1 MSMSRLDEILAEL
14 SNTIP
19 SHDKLEFEYETLA
32 DGKYV
37 WGLVK
42 IKNVV
47 IKPHKK
53 AEVQKDRP
61 GYQLSFRA
69 KDHPK
74 AFLNIKFAASTHE
87 RAKMM
92 KYLIPMS
99 EGRVVSSLEAND
111 EDGKYFIYNCSKDVA
126 FNFLKSC
133 LGKWFTFSVE
143 QVKYQDKTYM
153 NIVGSIKPQP
163 GEPKGVFEHFDTHPQ
178 KDMPTGFESYPDAVA
193 AEEAPKPTTD
203 DDDIP
208 W

>member
-47 IKPHKK
+47 IKPHKQ

-74 AFLNIKFAASTHE
+74 AFLNIKFAASTHS
-87 RAKMM
+87 RAKMA
-92 KYLIPMS
+92 KHLLAMS
-99 EGRVVSSLEAND
+99 
-111 EDGKYFIYNCSKDVA
+111 DGKIVADCPKDEA

-163 GEPKGVFEHFDTHPQ
+163 GEPKGVFEHFDTPPQ